1 MDGGLKGSMKKF
13 NPSFTT
19 YTKVKAPCMN
29 CSERKLHCHDTCAR
43 YQEYNEQMVQI
54 RNRRAEEV
62 KTNDAIYSAAIGR
75 NKSLMQHGR
84 RSNLRGQK

>member
-1 MDGGLKGSMKKF
+1 MEGGIEGSMKKY
-13 NPSFTT
+13 NPRFTT
-19 YTKVKAPCMN
+19 FTQIKAPCKD
-29 CSERKLHCHDTCAR
+29 CSGRKLHCHDTCER

-54 RNRRAEEV
+54 RNRRAEKV

-75 NKSLMQHGR
+75 NKSLMQRGR